1 MIEVYYFNRNGGN
14 KMIIDMN
21 KDRTLLIKLYEEFN
35 KRKPSY
41 KKAYDYYLGKTD
53 IQVNYKTTDRS
64 NAVIKDNRIKAFVE
78 EEVAYSVGQPVTY
91 VNKSKEINI
100 VSDIHNSLS
109 DINTTL
115 DVDLNTAMLIYGEAY
130 ELHYLNNEE
139 FKAKVIT
146 PLHGIAYT
154 NTEGEV
160 ELFLYFYKKMLDDK
174 TYVDIIDDVAIY
186 HYEDNFSTIIQEVTP
201 HYFKKC
207 PVAIARLTNGLEDTI
222 YYTIKSLQDAYEL
235 AISDSTNEISD
246 TRLAY
251 LVLQNV
257 SVEEEDLV
265 KMKSNGI
272 MQLEGSNT
280 DAKYLI
286 KNLNSDFITK
296 HKETLINEMYAVT
309 NHLNNQTDIQSNT
322 SGAML
327 ATRLNCLRIKI
338 TVQQKCLKEAIKKRI
353 KDLFTYLNIAYSKNY
368 SHKDVDIN
376 FTLNLPSNDVE
387 MAQIISQLNG
397 KLSITTGLAQLSFV
411 SNAEEEFEKMIQEQ
425 KRINKALS
433 EDEEDL
439 DKLEDPEN
447 E

>member
-1 MIEVYYFNRNGGN
+1 
-14 KMIIDMN
+14 MIIDMN

-257 SVEEEDLV
+257 SV
-265 KMKSNGI
+265 
-272 MQLEGSNT
+272 
-280 DAKYLI
+280 
-286 KNLNSDFITK
+286 
-296 HKETLINEMYAVT
+296 
-309 NHLNNQTDIQSNT
+309 
-322 SGAML
+322 
-327 ATRLNCLRIKI
+327 
-338 TVQQKCLKEAIKKRI
+338 
-353 KDLFTYLNIAYSKNY
+353 
-368 SHKDVDIN
+368 
-376 FTLNLPSNDVE
+376 
-387 MAQIISQLNG
+387 
-397 KLSITTGLAQLSFV
+397 
-411 SNAEEEFEKMIQEQ
+411 
-425 KRINKALS
+425 
-433 EDEEDL
+433 
-439 DKLEDPEN
+439 
-447 E
+447 